1 MFSVQLCVTKRS
13 YVNSLNIIRLM
24 YHEITQIRFLT
35 ETTFVVRMN
44 REGMKFTAGQRIIVG
59 LKGEMNQRDYSIYSG
74 ENDADLEILVREV
87 LEGTVSPQLIHCRTG
102 QLLDVNGPF
111 GSFFPDPAEIYSRKY
126 IFIASGTGISPFHSI
141 IRSHPQMDYMLFHGV
156 RYINE
161 AYESDHYDPARY
173 VLCTSQESYH
183 GKQGR
188 VTSFLSRFPVKNDML
203 FFLCGNGGMIYE
215 VSKNLRDR
223 GIPAENII
231 TEIYF

>member
-44 REGMKFTAGQRIIVG
+44 REGIKFRAGQRIIVG
-59 LKGEMNQRDYSIYSG
+59 LKGEQDQRDYSIYSG
-74 ENDADLEILVREV
+74 ENDDYLEILVREV

-102 QLLDVNGPF
+102 QILDVNGPF
-111 GSFFPDPAEIYSRKY
+111 GSFFPDPEEMFSRRY
-126 IFIASGTGISPFHSI
+126 VFIASGTGISPFHSI
-141 IRSHPQMDYMLFHGV
+141 VRSHPRIDYMLFHGV

-161 AYESDHYDPARY
+161 AYERDHYDPARY
-173 VLCTSQESYH
+173 VLCTSQESYR
-183 GKQGR
+183 GQQGR
-188 VTSFLSRFPVKNDML
+188 VTSFLSRFPVKKEML
-203 FFLCGNGGMIYE
+203 FFLCGNGDMIYD
-215 VSKNLRDR
+215 VRHSLADR
-223 GIPAENII
+223 GIPPGNII